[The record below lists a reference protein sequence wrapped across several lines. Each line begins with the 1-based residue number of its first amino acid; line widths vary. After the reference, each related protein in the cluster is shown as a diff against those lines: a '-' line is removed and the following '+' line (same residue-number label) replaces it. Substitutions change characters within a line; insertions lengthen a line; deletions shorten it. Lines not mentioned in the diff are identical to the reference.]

1 MKRLSLLRHAKSSW
15 GDPGQRDFDRPLNA
29 RGREAAPLIGAYM
42 AKSDLVPDV
51 IMCSTAARTRETLA
65 LLLPRLQAEPIVE
78 FRDDFYLAEPR
89 VMMTAVQQADPQ
101 ALHILIIAHNPG
113 LEMLAMR
120 LTDPEQS
127 DIAALARIAEKYP
140 TAALA
145 SFVGPDA
152 WVDFGKSTGA
162 LDLFVT
168 PKELVRE
175 S

>member
-15 GDPGQRDFDRPLNA
+15 GDPRQRDFDRPLNA
-29 RGREAAPLIGAYM
+29 RGREAAPIMGAYM
-42 AKSDLVPDV
+42 GKSDLVPDV
-51 IMCSTAARTRETLA
+51 IMCSTAARTRETLT
-65 LLLPRLQAEPIVE
+65 LLLSRLRAEPIVE
-78 FRDDFYLAEPR
+78 FRDDFYLAEPS
-89 VMMTAVQQADPQ
+89 VMMTAVRQADPR
-101 ALHILIIAHNPG
+101 ASHVLIIAHNPG

-145 SFVGPDA
+145 SFAGPDTWA
-152 WVDFGKSTGA
+152 DFGKCAAA

-168 PKELVRE
+168 PKSLLAD
-175 S
+175 